1 MSLLRR
7 VGRRFLAG
15 DILSS
20 EASPHAVGRLF
31 TGIVSHLAAPSE
43 ASPLPPLQALIGILS
58 ASSEPPLP
66 SPLEGV
72 RSPSPL
78 PLPRAT
84 KQPFIGNFSPFKS
97 YPLQVIRES
106 LPLVGHS
113 FTQHDLRSQ
122 HDISYEHRTCN
133 VLFVFCRR
141 PIISHLAA
149 TPSDLATGGHG
160 RGLHLQ

>member
-7 VGRRFLAG
+7 VGRRFLTG

-31 TGIVSHLAAPSE
+31 T
-43 ASPLPPLQALIGILS
+43 
-58 ASSEPPLP
+58 EPPLP

-113 FTQHDLRSQ
+113 SSLNMIFALNMIYRMNIALVT
-122 HDISYEHRTCN
+122 YY
-133 VLFVFCRR
+133 LFFV
-141 PIISHLAA
+141 AG
-149 TPSDLATGGHG
+149 PSSVT
-160 RGLHLQ
+160 

>member
-31 TGIVSHLAAPSE
+31 TVIVSHLAAPSE

-84 KQPFIGNFSPFKS
+84 KQPFIGIFSPFKS

-113 FTQHDLRSQ
+113 SSLNMIFALNMIYRMNIALVT
-122 HDISYEHRTCN
+122 YY
-133 VLFVFCRR
+133 LFFV
-141 PIISHLAA
+141 AG
-149 TPSDLATGGHG
+149 PSSVT
-160 RGLHLQ
+160 